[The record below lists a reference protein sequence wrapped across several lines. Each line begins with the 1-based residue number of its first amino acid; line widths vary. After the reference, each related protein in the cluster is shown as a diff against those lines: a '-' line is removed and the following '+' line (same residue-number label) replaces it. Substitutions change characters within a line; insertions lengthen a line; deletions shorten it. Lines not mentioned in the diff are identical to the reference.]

1 MKDNKKSIFL
11 VVGILVVL
19 LIILALLHGCT
30 KKEEPKKK
38 TVEPKKDVIEVVED
52 TTEDDGGFYEEVQA
66 VKVTPLVATASE
78 EQILTLTLS
87 GADRIEV
94 DGCDSSQCPE
104 FTDPGAF
111 ASDTVDGTISNI
123 VTKIYLVTTDP
134 DGNEVKTEVDKVDPS
149 NGGATYIIEYTAT
162 NSAGQS
168 KTVTRTVV
176 IKDIKNVDLILNGA
190 KTKTV
195 TIADSN
201 YSDEGVTAIET
212 INGVDYILVPNVV
225 ITNDQNVEVSENEM
239 LNAAGDY
246 VITYTVTNSDGIK
259 LNTTRN
265 VTIEDNDGPVITL
278 NEELVKDG
286 VYTVKIGETA
296 DIASTYTV
304 EDKDSRF
311 DAANDTTVTITDIQG
326 ATVPSIDT
334 TTLANYTV
342 TIDATDPSGNDA
354 TTTTYTVKV
363 VPNIT
368 VSFSDLKQETYQ
380 GNQVDYKE
388 VTVSSI
394 VDGTNNG
401 ANVLD
406 NYNIERWS
414 ASRNRYEAVSGNPFK
429 A

>member
-1 MKDNKKSIFL
+1 
-11 VVGILVVL
+11 
-19 LIILALLHGCT
+19 
-30 KKEEPKKK
+30 
-38 TVEPKKDVIEVVED
+38 
-52 TTEDDGGFYEEVQA
+52 
-66 VKVTPLVATASE
+66 
-78 EQILTLTLS
+78 
-87 GADRIEV
+87 
-94 DGCDSSQCPE
+94 
-104 FTDPGAF
+104 
-111 ASDTVDGTISNI
+111 
-123 VTKIYLVTTDP
+123 
-134 DGNEVKTEVDKVDPS
+134 
-149 NGGATYIIEYTAT
+149 
-162 NSAGQS
+162 
-168 KTVTRTVV
+168 
-176 IKDIKNVDLILNGA
+176 
-190 KTKTV
+190 
-195 TIADSN
+195 
-201 YSDEGVTAIET
+201 
-212 INGVDYILVPNVV
+212 
-225 ITNDQNVEVSENEM
+225 M

-429 A
+429 AYRGTEKLRLVNKNDRNIYYDLELEITELN